1 MRILTFLHSFE
12 PGGVE
17 RVALRLVR
25 HWKASGVDA
34 PLFMGRA
41 DGAMRAELGE
51 GLDCQMPK
59 PPPVSIVWCE
69 TLWMIVTLPPAI
81 RRLRPDLLFCA
92 GNSYAVVAVA
102 MKLLLGRRCPPV
114 VAKISNDLERR
125 DMRWPVRMFY
135 HVWLRIQGR
144 FIDHF
149 VAMAE
154 GLEAE
159 IATLIRPGAAAISV
173 IPDPALSREQI
184 DRLRAAPPAPARAEG
199 GHFIAIGRLAAQKN
213 FALMLHGFARGAQPQ
228 DQLTIYGD
236 GPERRALQ
244 MLADRLG
251 LNERVAFAGHVPDP
265 ASRIA
270 QGDILLLSSTY
281 EGVPAVVLEA
291 LAVGVPVIAT
301 RCSAAMSALLEEGR
315 LGYLVPVADVRALA
329 EAIATAGQR
338 TQDSAT
344 SLEQARRF
352 TLEAASGTYLAS
364 FAAVARRAGDDE
376 KIRPRRLWR
385 SIRRVV
391 SPSSPSRR
399 A

>member
-1 MRILTFLHSFE
+1 ME
-12 PGGVE
+12 P
-17 RVALRLVR
+17 
-25 HWKASGVDA
+25 K
-34 PLFMGRA
+34 
-41 DGAMRAELGE
+41 
-51 GLDCQMPK
+51 
-59 PPPVSIVWCE
+59 
-69 TLWMIVTLPPAI
+69 
-81 RRLRPDLLFCA
+81 
-92 GNSYAVVAVA
+92 
-102 MKLLLGRRCPPV
+102 
-114 VAKISNDLERR
+114 
-125 DMRWPVRMFY
+125 
-135 HVWLRIQGR
+135 
-144 FIDHF
+144 
-149 VAMAE
+149 
-154 GLEAE
+154 
-159 IATLIRPGAAAISV
+159 
-173 IPDPALSREQI
+173 
-184 DRLRAAPPAPARAEG
+184 
-199 GHFIAIGRLAAQKN
+199 
-213 FALMLHGFARGAQPQ
+213 
-228 DQLTIYGD
+228 
-236 GPERRALQ
+236 
-244 MLADRLG
+244 
-251 LNERVAFAGHVPDP
+251 PDP

>member
-25 HWKASGVDA
+25 HWRSQGVDA
-34 PLFMGRA
+34 PLFMGRS

-51 GLDCQMPK
+51 GLTCEMPG
-59 PPPVSIVWCE
+59 PPRISVAWCE
-69 TLWMIVTLPPAI
+69 TLWMIVTLPSVI

-102 MKLLLGRRCPPV
+102 MKLLLGRNCPPV

-125 DMRWPVRMFY
+125 DMPWPVRMLY
-135 HVWLRIQGR
+135 RVWLRVQGR

-159 IATLIRPGAAAISV
+159 IATLIRPDVAAISV

-184 DRLRAAPPAPARAEG
+184 DRLRAAPLAPAPVEG
-199 GHFIAIGRLAAQKN
+199 RHFIAIGRLAAQKN
-213 FALMLHGFARGAQPQ
+213 FVLMLHGFARGAQLR
-228 DQLTIYGD
+228 DRLTIFGD
-236 GPERRALQ
+236 GPERRVLRT
-244 MLADRLG
+244 LADRLG
-251 LNERVAFAGHVPDP
+251 VKDRVAFAGHVPDP

-270 QGDILLLSSTY
+270 RGDILLLSSDY

-291 LAVGVPVIAT
+291 LAVGIPVIAT
-301 RCSAAMSALLEEGR
+301 RCSAAMPALLEHGR
-315 LGYLVPVADVRALA
+315 LGRLVPPGDVRALA
-329 EAIATAGQR
+329 GAIATAHQMKQDGVASL
-338 TQDSAT
+338 TQAG
-344 SLEQARRF
+344 RF
-352 TLEAASGTYLAS
+352 TLEAASGAYLAS
-364 FAAVARRAGDDE
+364 FAAVARRSCPDE

-385 SIRRVV
+385 STRRVV
-391 SPSSPSRR
+391 IPSSQSRR

>member
-25 HWKASGVDA
+25 HWRRQGVDA

-51 GLDCQMPK
+51 GLDCQMPA
-59 PPPVSIVWCE
+59 PPPVSIAWCE
-69 TLWMIVTLPPAI
+69 TLWMIVTLPFVI

-102 MKLLLGRRCPPV
+102 MKLLLGRSCPPV
-114 VAKISNDLERR
+114 ISKISNDLERR
-125 DMRWPVRMFY
+125 DMPWPMRMFY
-135 HVWLRIQGR
+135 RCWLCIQGR

-149 VAMAE
+149 VAMAQ

-159 IATLIRPGAAAISV
+159 IATLIRPDATAISV
-173 IPDPALSREQI
+173 IPDPALSRGQI
-184 DRLRAAPPAPARAEG
+184 DRLRAGPPAPAHIEG
-199 GHFIAIGRLAAQKN
+199 RHFIAIGRLAAQKN

-228 DQLTIYGD
+228 DRLTIYGD
-236 GPERRALQ
+236 GPERRALRT
-244 MLADRLG
+244 LADRLG
-251 LNERVAFAGHVPDP
+251 VNDRIIFAGHVPDP

-270 QGDILLLSSTY
+270 LGDVLLLSSHY

-301 RCSAAMSALLEEGR
+301 RCSAAMPALLEHGR
-315 LGYLVPVADVRALA
+315 LGRLVPPSDVQALA
-329 EAIATAGQR
+329 GAIAAADKLA
-338 TQDSAT
+338 QDSAA
-344 SLEQARRF
+344 SLEQAHRF
-352 TLEAASGTYLAS
+352 TLEVASGTYLAS
-364 FAAVARRAGDDE
+364 FAAIAQRARENE

-391 SPSSPSRR
+391 TPSSPSRR